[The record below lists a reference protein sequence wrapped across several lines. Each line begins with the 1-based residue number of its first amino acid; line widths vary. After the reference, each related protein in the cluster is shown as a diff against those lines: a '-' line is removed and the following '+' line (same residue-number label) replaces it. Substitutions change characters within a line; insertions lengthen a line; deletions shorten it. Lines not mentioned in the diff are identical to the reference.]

1 RVLVVSLIADCA
13 RDGLVD
19 GVEGSVPA
27 GFAEEMCELIE
38 GEADLVGKALR
49 FDLAFGGFEGPVDEE
64 RAANEIG
71 ARNESPVAAVEA
83 VGAVVAHDEEA
94 VGRDDE
100 VKAADVGR
108 QIEGPLGRDTRDV
121 GGWHGGEVVAVGVV
135 VGGGGFGGAGFD
147 LLEAVEVEDAAA
159 KVDAVAGNPD
169 DAFNE

>member
-1 RVLVVSLIADCA
+1 
-13 RDGLVD
+13 
-19 GVEGSVPA
+19 
-27 GFAEEMCELIE
+27 
-38 GEADLVGKALR
+38 
-49 FDLAFGGFEGPVDEE
+49 
-64 RAANEIG
+64 
-71 ARNESPVAAVEA
+71 EA

-121 GGWHGGEVVAVGVV
+121 GGWDGGEVVAVGVV

-169 DAFNE
+169 DAFNEDDVFAVWLGDGLVEDDGFAAEDVAVGDE